1 MLGFILKNNH
11 SCLYFIINIQYI
23 IKYITFNLLIYV
35 YVVIAQYCEKNS
47 FNEYFANM
55 YLKFKYLNEGKS
67 KILRFKLKKYYI
79 Y

>member
-1 MLGFILKNNH
+1 M
-11 SCLYFIINIQYI
+11 
-23 IKYITFNLLIYV
+23 KYITFNLLIYL
-35 YVVIAQYCEKNS
+35 YVVIAQYCEKNT